1 MKIISILL
9 VVGLLVFIG
18 YQSVGV
24 IKDFKKRKQL
34 KESTENS
41 EKKTD

>member
-9 VVGLLVFIG
+9 VVGLLVFVG
-18 YQSVGV
+18 YQTFGI
-24 IKDFKKRKQL
+24 IKDVKKRKQL
-34 KESTENS
+34 KENTENS